1 MVYLLLLALPHPAAA
16 HGLDAHRMQVELDG
30 RTVRLA
36 VTPGVDA
43 FPSAD
48 TNGDARLDRAEVAT
62 AREAIRKRVV
72 EAIGLHDG
80 AGQLPACD
88 PASVSTVGNGE
99 DHVRVSLR
107 CTFSSPPDTLEVQVG
122 ALGFAPFTFEGLRS
136 HEVRPGTWAPD
147 GPVVRAI
154 VPVGGGIV
162 RLAAPGT
169 AVETPSPSA
178 SASNWPV
185 GVGAIA
191 LAGSLLLARTLRVRT
206 RSVPPPLVETP
217 EPHRDP
223 LPPA

>member
-1 MVYLLLLALPHPAAA
+1 MVYFLLFVLPNPAAA

-30 RTVRLA
+30 RTVRVA

-62 AREAIRKRVV
+62 AREAIRTRVV
-72 EAIGLHDG
+72 EAIELHDG
-80 AGQLPACD
+80 AGQSPACD

-99 DHVRVSLR
+99 DHVRISLR
-107 CTFSSPPDTLEVQVG
+107 CTFPSPPDTLEVKVG

-147 GPVVRAI
+147 GPVVRAT

-162 RLAAPGT
+162 RLAAPG
-169 AVETPSPSA
+169 VVLETPSPSPGEV
-178 SASNWPV
+178 NWPF

-191 LAGSLLLARTLRVRT
+191 LAGSLLLARTLRARA
-206 RSVPPPLVETP
+206 RSVPPLHVESP
-217 EPHRDP
+217 ASPRDP